1 MGKASRRP
9 RSTAGSAAGRPGKPG
24 RSGKVAPA
32 PYVARPFAGLGN
44 EPDWVA
50 IREILPAATAI
61 VRLDPSVAGA
71 GPADAATDAAE
82 ENASDEVT
90 IATVLPMAW
99 PGLHRADGTVLV
111 ATQSGSSSGD
121 ASRDLAAAVLATRAL
136 PAGTPLTQV
145 PAVTA
150 DTPRLQDL
158 LAPDQELEVTIHDGF
173 EFWVGDGE
181 LDADAKASLERA
193 NASIVPTVRVRGAD
207 SAYHVAYGDR
217 AFIRVVLAEDEDPA
231 TDALA
236 RLHAAGADALGEDT
250 RLLGAFR
257 ACGALVP
264 VIEVDPA
271 AEPTAHEEALAAW
284 SSRYAEAAASR
295 TPLTSEERRARNGL
309 LGRQV
314 TLR

>member
-9 RSTAGSAAGRPGKPG
+9 RSTAGSAAGRAGK
-24 RSGKVAPA
+24 SGKVAPA

-50 IREILPAATAI
+50 IREILPAATAT

-71 GPADAATDAAE
+71 GPADASG
-82 ENASDEVT
+82 ENSSDEVT

-158 LAPDQELEVTIHDGF
+158 LAPDQELEVTLHDGF
-173 EFWVGDGE
+173 DFWVGDAE

-193 NASIVPTVRVRGAD
+193 NASIVPMVRLRGAD

-236 RLHAAGADALGEDT
+236 RLHAAGADALGEGT

-284 SSRYAEAAASR
+284 SNRYAEAAAS
-295 TPLTSEERRARNGL
+295 TNPLTSEERRARNGL